1 MKRKEEDIELEEK
14 KSHKLR
20 IFIFIIIALISFVIV
35 YGRFIEPDFMLVNEI
50 NIEDTKLDKSFGTL
64 KIVHFTDILYGST
77 TDIETIKE
85 IVNTINDKKGDI
97 VIYTGDLVYEETSL
111 DEKAINEIEEEL
123 SKIKAKY
130 GKYYVS
136 GDNDTK
142 FESYDTLMANAG
154 FVSLNDDY
162 KILYNEDADS
172 ILISGIKYGS
182 KLTFLDDIHYDGFK
196 INIMHTPD
204 TMDKIDHLNYN
215 YVFAGHSL
223 YNQINISG
231 IDKLLLKKGSKMYYK
246 GHYKTNDTN
255 LYISNGFGSD
265 TFKFRLNS
273 IPSINVYKIKNT
285 SK

>member
-77 TDIETIKE
+77 TDIETIKK

-123 SKIKAKY
+123 SKMLVVIMI
-130 GKYYVS
+130 
-136 GDNDTK
+136 
-142 FESYDTLMANAG
+142 L
-154 FVSLNDDY
+154 SL
-162 KILYNEDADS
+162 KVMIL
-172 ILISGIKYGS
+172 
-182 KLTFLDDIHYDGFK
+182 
-196 INIMHTPD
+196 
-204 TMDKIDHLNYN
+204 
-215 YVFAGHSL
+215 
-223 YNQINISG
+223 
-231 IDKLLLKKGSKMYYK
+231 
-246 GHYKTNDTN
+246 
-255 LYISNGFGSD
+255 
-265 TFKFRLNS
+265 
-273 IPSINVYKIKNT
+273 
-285 SK
+285 